1 MCLLEGP
8 RASIRWW
15 LSATNDEAV
24 CSLQF
29 AVCSLQFAA
38 LHDRSTDFSPPCFPV
53 FVLGLFLFE
62 QAAESADGVGGILPL
77 RLRLGGAGGGSAGA
91 AKLRL
96 EQAGGETANIGNE
109 FRIGSCA
116 MNQERHGCRTAFTSS
131 SGARDLS
138 QETAKSAS
146 SSIGRAVRG
155 ARRRSRRVG
164 EGCHHFEIEI
174 VLGVNRAG
182 TDELAERGD
191 DRQEIVSPYP
201 IRCHVEIAGELFDV
215 QIPSGLDAGE
225 HRDGGHFRTEIEA
238 NKLCVVKA
246 DGASCNDFVGG
257 TRDREIGVERTAL
270 QRCALG
276 KINTERRKK
285 GLEIFRGHIFPF
297 QLDVYDGGLTRGA
310 VSAVEAREGAADF
323 ERGGIEDASVLAKV
337 VFGVEIHGE
346 GNAGGRAA
354 RDEQ

>member
-109 FRIGSCA
+109 FGIGSRA
-116 MNQERHGCRTAFTSS
+116 VNQEGHACRTAFTST

-138 QETAKSAS
+138 QEAAKSAS
-146 SSIGRAVRG
+146 SSIGRAARG
-155 ARRRSRRVG
+155 ARRCSRRVG

-174 VLGVNRAG
+174 VLGVDRAG

-191 DRQEIVSPYP
+191 NRQEIVSPYP
-201 IRCHVEIAGELFDV
+201 LRRHVEIAGELFDV
-215 QIPSGLDAGE
+215 QILAGLDAGK
-225 HRDGGHFRTEIEA
+225 HGDGGHFRAEIKA
-238 NKLCVVKA
+238 NELRA
-246 DGASCNDFVGG
+246 IETDRSSRTDSVGG
-257 TRDREIGVERTAL
+257 
-270 QRCALG
+270 
-276 KINTERRKK
+276 
-285 GLEIFRGHIFPF
+285 
-297 QLDVYDGGLTRGA
+297 
-310 VSAVEAREGAADF
+310 
-323 ERGGIEDASVLAKV
+323 
-337 VFGVEIHGE
+337 
-346 GNAGGRAA
+346 
-354 RDEQ
+354 